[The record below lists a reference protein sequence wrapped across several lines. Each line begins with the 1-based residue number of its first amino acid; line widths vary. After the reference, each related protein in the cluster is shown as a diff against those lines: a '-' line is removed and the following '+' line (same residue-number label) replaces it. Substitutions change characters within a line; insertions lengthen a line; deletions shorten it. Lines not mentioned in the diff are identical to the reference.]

1 MPSVNPMS
9 IKSSEYEGLL
19 CQYSSREGAIA
30 LLKQYRSYLEMVP
43 SLRRPQDSLITIPLP
58 VVRIRHPQSSPPL
71 LGATREA
78 LQLPCDLAILMCDPE
93 WKIKLGSEILV
104 FIHRPGEEFS
114 QLLSRWRQT
123 QIYLDKEY
131 EWVMPPQEQHMFS
144 EGAEE
149 ICPLFIVFENT
160 PARIK
165 QGLSGACLPLL
176 IQTQM
181 LPEEIWETV
190 SPQL

>member
-58 VVRIRHPQSSPPL
+58 VVRIRHPQSSPS
-71 LGATREA
+71 LGAMRET

-165 QGLSGACLPLL
+165 QGLAGACLPLL

-190 SPQL
+190 SP